1 MSNSNSNKNPVLEID
16 SKIDSKL
23 REKLVGF
30 VSQLSGKKILIVG
43 DLGLD
48 EYILGEVRRI
58 SPEAPVPVLDVESE
72 DLRLGLSGNVA
83 QNVSSL
89 GGTPV
94 LVSVVGRDTGADLLS
109 QLLAKTG
116 VSAEHLVVDPK
127 RPTTR
132 KVRIMA
138 KHHHLVRVDYELRR
152 YLSPETEKIVL
163 QKVAETIADVDAV
176 IVEDYAKG
184 VISNT
189 LLQEI
194 SKLAKKH
201 GKKVLVDP
209 HKTNR
214 GEFYN
219 GIDLLKPNFDEA
231 VALSGINYE
240 DLKDHPDQVFEV
252 AQALQKLTG
261 AKELVI
267 TRGKDGMILFSE
279 NRVVQVPTYA
289 RQVFDVTGAGDTV
302 IATLALGLS
311 AGLNLTE
318 ACMLANFAAGVV
330 VGHIGCV
337 PCTVQELKNYI
348 QSFA

>member
-1 MSNSNSNKNPVLEID
+1 M
-16 SKIDSKL
+16 
-23 REKLVGF
+23 GF
-30 VSQLSGKKILIVG
+30 IPGWTGKKILIIG
-43 DLGLD
+43 DVGLD

-58 SPEAPVPVLDVESE
+58 SPEAPVPVLDVDKE
-72 DLRLGLSGNVA
+72 DLRLGLAGNVA
-83 QNVSSL
+83 QNITSL
-89 GGTPV
+89 GGVPV
-94 LVSVVGRDTGADLLS
+94 LVSVVGRDTGAELLT
-109 QLLAKTG
+109 QLFEKTG
-116 VSAEHLVVDPK
+116 VSAKHLVVDPT

-152 YLSPETEKIVL
+152 YLSAETEKTVL
-163 QKVAETIADVDAV
+163 QTVEKALPDVDAV

-184 VISNT
+184 VVSDT
-189 LLQEI
+189 LLRDVVL
-194 SKLAKKH
+194 LAKKH
-201 GKKVLVDP
+201 GKKILVDP

-240 DLKDHPDQVFEV
+240 DLKEHPDQVFEI

-267 TRGKDGMILFSE
+267 TRGKDGMIIFSE

-302 IATLALGLS
+302 IATLALGMS
-311 AGLNLTE
+311 SGLALTE

-330 VGHIGCV
+330 VGHVGCV
-337 PCTVQELKNYI
+337 PCTTQELKSYI